1 MHTELLYM
9 MLHMML
15 QAPAEVMAAT
25 LSHLEDA
32 YGGASDYLQSI
43 GFTKEHQLRLAKAL
57 AVPISSQ

>member
-1 MHTELLYM
+1 MEELLY
-9 MLHMML
+9 MML

-32 YGGASDYLQSI
+32 YGGASAYLQSI
-43 GFTKEHQLRLAKAL
+43 GFSKEQQQRLAKAL